1 VKEPRLN
8 GFDIVAGIYDRLA
21 RLLYGKSIVVSQLH
35 FLNEIPD
42 DSRVLILGGGT
53 GWILEE
59 LLVRKPRCKVWY
71 VDASQKMIA
80 LAQKRVSPQQEVY
93 FIHGSEK
100 SLPKE
105 ILFDVVITNFYL
117 DLFTEA
123 SLAEVITSI
132 KDNLHPQA
140 LWLVTDFVDGGKWWQ
155 RSLLKTM
162 YFFFGTVS
170 AIEARSLAAWD
181 KALVKAGLSEI
192 RSAFFY
198 GGFIRSV
205 IYARRD

>member
-1 VKEPRLN
+1 MKEAQLN

-35 FLNEIPD
+35 FLNEIPGN
-42 DSRVLILGGGT
+42 SRVLILGGGT

-71 VDASQKMIA
+71 VDASKKMIA
-80 LAQKRVSPQQEVY
+80 LAQKRVSAQREVH

-105 ILFDVVITNFYL
+105 ILFDAVVTNFYL

-123 SLAEVITSI
+123 SLAEVITSV
-132 KDNLHPQA
+132 KDNLHRQA

-155 RSLLKTM
+155 RSLLKMM
-162 YFFFGTVS
+162 YLFFGTVS
-170 AIEARSLAAWD
+170 GIEARSLPAWD
-181 KALVKAGLSEI
+181 KALVNAGLAEI
-192 RSAFFY
+192 RSAFCY
-198 GGFIRSV
+198 RGFIKSV